1 MVIIG
6 ISARYVEE
14 HADNNQVLVQQV
26 PDMKMML
33 RVYKQLYSM
42 MDNLPRMDKLWL
54 QAQSLWNELVTG
66 NSPIKI
72 KPWIPTTIIFK
83 SNFNKVEFLN
93 CLDQIKVFT
102 ILNSPTLKSNT
113 GHSHQFHHSR

>member
-1 MVIIG
+1 MCTVIIG

-14 HADNNQVLVQQV
+14 HADNNQILVQQV

-42 MDNLPRMDKLWL
+42 IDNLPRMDKLWM
-54 QAQSLWNELVTG
+54 QAQTLWNELVTG

-72 KPWIPTTIIFK
+72 KPWIPTIAAWTGVK
-83 SNFNKVEFLN
+83 SETL
-93 CLDQIKVFT
+93 FT
-102 ILNSPTLKSNT
+102 VLTLLHDVM
-113 GHSHQFHHSR
+113 GRQEL